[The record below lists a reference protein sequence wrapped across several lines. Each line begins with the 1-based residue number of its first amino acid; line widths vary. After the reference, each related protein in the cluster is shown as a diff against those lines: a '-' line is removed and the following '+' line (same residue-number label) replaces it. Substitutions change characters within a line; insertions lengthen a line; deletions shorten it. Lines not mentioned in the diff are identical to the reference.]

1 MKERSKG
8 IKGRKKRGREDRE
21 MVVGRLT
28 IVLLIK
34 EKSVRT
40 CGRKDQYDQVHLLV
54 SDLNKKNSGNG

>member
-1 MKERSKG
+1 
-8 IKGRKKRGREDRE
+8 

-40 CGRKDQYDQVHLLV
+40 CGRKDQYGQVHLLV